1 MTSFASIRTTVPEL
15 VRPAARLLA
24 LGLLA
29 ACGGGG
35 DGITVNANV
44 AGVRFVNQPANV
56 TVGQPFSVS
65 VELITSGGD
74 RATSATNVVTLT
86 ASGATLN
93 GSTAVAAVAG
103 LATFTG
109 LTMTSGGTG
118 VQLQASAAGFSS
130 SSVAFTSTDPCGP
143 IALSVPGNANGT
155 INDTSCLLSG
165 LRVALYR
172 FTSTGSGA
180 NTFNVDAAFPAR
192 VEVTTVPPGD
202 NVSFINSQSAQVNG
216 EWLLPAGTYQFRV
229 SARSGNGT
237 YSITATNPAGN
248 TGCTVRAF
256 VVSGNYTQALAN
268 SDCQFSDMSYYDVFY
283 IYSTRACT
291 VTLRSTAFDTYLI
304 FADAQ
309 SGSTLAEDDDNGGGP
324 MGTDS
329 QLSRPACN
337 AAGNPLAIVANSFGP
352 TEVGSYTLAVQLA
365 GGGADVVTEAPI
377 VLEMP
382 AVSPNFAP
390 KLASKRDKR
399 RN

>member
-1 MTSFASIRTTVPEL
+1 MTSSSFRSAAREV
-15 VRPAARLLA
+15 VRSSVRLLA
-24 LGLLA
+24 LALLV

-35 DGITVNANV
+35 DGITVSTNV
-44 AGVRFVNQPANV
+44 AGVRFVTQPANV
-56 TVGQPFSVS
+56 AVGQPFSVS
-65 VELITSGGD
+65 VELITSGGA
-74 RATSATNVVTLT
+74 RATAATNVVTLT

-93 GSTAVAAVAG
+93 GSTSVAAVAG

-109 LTMTSGGTG
+109 LTVATGGTG

-130 SSVAFTSTDPCGP
+130 SSVAFTAIDPCAP
-143 IALSVPGNANGT
+143 VVLSVPGNANGT
-155 INDTSCLLSG
+155 VNDTSCLLGG

-172 FTSTGSGA
+172 FTSTGTGA
-180 NTFNVDAAFPAR
+180 NAFSTNAAFPAR

-202 NVSFINSQSAQVNG
+202 NVSFINSQGATVNG
-216 EWLLPAGTYQFRV
+216 EWLLPAGTYHFRV
-229 SARSGNGT
+229 SARSGNGA
-237 YSITATNPAGN
+237 YSVTATNPGGNAGCN
-248 TGCTVRAF
+248 VRAF

-268 SDCQFSDMSYYDVFY
+268 TDCVFGDGSFYDVFY

-309 SGSTLAEDDDNGGGP
+309 SGSTLAEDDDAGGGP
-324 MGTDS
+324 DGTDS

-337 AAGNPLAIVANSFGP
+337 AAGNPLAIVANSFSAAN
-352 TEVGSYTLAVQLA
+352 VGAYTLAIQLA
-365 GGGADVVTEAPI
+365 GGGADFATEAPV

-382 AVSPNFAP
+382 AVSPTFVP
-390 KLASKRDKR
+390 KPGAKPDKR